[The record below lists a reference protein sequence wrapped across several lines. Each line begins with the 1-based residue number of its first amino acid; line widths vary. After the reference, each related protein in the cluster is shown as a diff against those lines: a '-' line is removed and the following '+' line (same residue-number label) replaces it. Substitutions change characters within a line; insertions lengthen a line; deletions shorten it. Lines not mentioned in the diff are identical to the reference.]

1 MLLLPLGVLLWK
13 ALQVSPELLNH
24 ISEYLL
30 WEALQNTLLILVGVT
45 ALSSFLGVSFAWLM
59 ARYEF
64 YGRNFFRWALILPLG
79 LPAYI
84 VAFVWVAHLGQDFAF
99 LKLILVLSFCLFPYI
114 YLIVLES
121 FERINKTHFEVARS
135 LGLSRYDI
143 VKRIYVP
150 MLRPS
155 LMAGVLLVGMETLA
169 DFGSVSVFNISVLTT
184 LLYRSWFSLQSFET
198 AAFLAFIHI
207 LVLVVFVLLAFRVS
221 RSHVVDK
228 SAGKNKQTPK
238 LLSPLQSL
246 SVSGLMLIF
255 WCVSFVWPVAEIV
268 LWSAHDAWAFVDARL
283 WERIANSLLIAT
295 GAAFVTLWMAVLM
308 WVAKRYYNSRWIL
321 WALRLSGLGYG
332 IPGTVIAV
340 GWMVSLT
347 LIFGSFHHLPFVV
360 LAALILG
367 LATRFLSLAQRP
379 LDAASERISKQLEE
393 AARSLG
399 ASRDRV
405 CWLIHRPLLSGA
417 MGIGFLFVFIDSIK
431 EMPMTLLMR
440 PFGWDTLS
448 VRVYQFTSD
457 GLWQA
462 AAAPAL
468 VIVLVSTLPLFVLRK
483 QLR

>member
-1 MLLLPLGVLLWK
+1 
-13 ALQVSPELLNH
+13 
-24 ISEYLL
+24 
-30 WEALQNTLLILVGVT
+30 
-45 ALSSFLGVSFAWLM
+45 
-59 ARYEF
+59 
-64 YGRNFFRWALILPLG
+64 
-79 LPAYI
+79 
-84 VAFVWVAHLGQDFAF
+84 
-99 LKLILVLSFCLFPYI
+99 
-114 YLIVLES
+114 
-121 FERINKTHFEVARS
+121 
-135 LGLSRYDI
+135 
-143 VKRIYVP
+143 
-150 MLRPS
+150 
-155 LMAGVLLVGMETLA
+155 
-169 DFGSVSVFNISVLTT
+169 
-184 LLYRSWFSLQSFET
+184 
-198 AAFLAFIHI
+198 
-207 LVLVVFVLLAFRVS
+207 
-221 RSHVVDK
+221 
-228 SAGKNKQTPK
+228 
-238 LLSPLQSL
+238 
-246 SVSGLMLIF
+246 MLIF